1 MERNLDNQQKVDSYE
16 TVKQIFTEY
25 LGRTNH
31 RKTPERFTILKEIYS
46 HAGHF
51 DIESLYIR
59 MKNNRYRVS
68 RATLY
73 NTMELL
79 LESGLVV
86 KHQFGQNSA
95 QYEKC
100 FCFQQHD
107 HAICT
112 FCHKVIEF
120 SEPRV
125 SEIENFISEKYHF
138 SVSSHSLVFYGI
150 CEDCAKSSKKHG
162 DNKD

>member
-1 MERNLDNQQKVDSYE
+1 MDKNASAQQKVDNFD

-25 LGRTNH
+25 LERTNH

-46 HAGHF
+46 HIGHF

-73 NTMELL
+73 NTMDLL

-86 KHQFGQNSA
+86 KHQFGQNCA
-95 QYEKC
+95 QYEKSYR
-100 FCFQQHD
+100 FQQHD

-112 FCHKVIEF
+112 LCKKVTEFCD
-120 SEPRV
+120 PRIR
-125 SEIENFISEKYHF
+125 EIELSLKQSFHF
-138 SVSSHSLVFYGI
+138 EVSSHSLVFYGI
-150 CEDCAKSSKKHG
+150 CSECASNVKKAST
-162 DNKD
+162 K

>member
-1 MERNLDNQQKVDSYE
+1 MENSSDNQQKVDSYE
-16 TVKQIFTEY
+16 SVKQIFTDY
-25 LGRTNH
+25 LGRTKH

-46 HAGHF
+46 NLGHF

-73 NTMELL
+73 NTMDLL

-112 FCHKVIEF
+112 NCKKVFEFC
-120 SEPRV
+120 EPRLL
-125 SEIENFISEKYHF
+125 EIEKSLQSSINFH
-138 SVSSHSLVFYGI
+138 VSTHSLVFYGL
-150 CEDCAKSSKKHG
+150 CDECSKVIKKQSG
-162 DNKD
+162 K